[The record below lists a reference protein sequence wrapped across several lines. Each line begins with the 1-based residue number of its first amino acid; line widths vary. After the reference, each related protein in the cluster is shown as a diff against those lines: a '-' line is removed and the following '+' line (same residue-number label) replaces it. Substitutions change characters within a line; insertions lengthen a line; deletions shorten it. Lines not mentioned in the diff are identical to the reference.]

1 MHMSDQDERVI
12 ENATRR
18 RRLRTSM
25 YGLPLLLALVL
36 ASAVF
41 SLRDGGPPPFR
52 VVLDPGHG
60 ADELGATGF
69 GLVERDSNLDMAKR
83 VGELLRRDGIEVIYT
98 RTDDGRSF
106 RDERALTD
114 YSAVFADLD
123 ARIAIA
129 NEARADLFISIHSNA
144 FSDLNAR
151 GLEVIYNP
159 DRSFAEHNRA
169 LAEAIRDSVVASLAA
184 YGYDISPG
192 RTLEDTS
199 MADWTGRRTPYLV
212 LGAERELS
220 HTEMDERGGDWQALG
235 YGTQASV
242 QTRATQMPGVIV
254 ELFYISNEA
263 DAALLKDDSVRHY
276 LAVGLADGI
285 KNALRTQ
292 AASQ

>member
-1 MHMSDQDERVI
+1 MRMSDQDERVL
-12 ENATRR
+12 ENASRG

-25 YGLPLLLALVL
+25 YGLPVLLALVI
-36 ASAVF
+36 ATAVF
-41 SLRDGGPPPFR
+41 SLHDGGPPPFR
-52 VVLDPGHG
+52 VVLDAGHG

-98 RTDDGRSF
+98 RTDDGRAF
-106 RDERALTD
+106 HDGRALTD
-114 YSAVFADLD
+114 YSAIFADLD
-123 ARIAIA
+123 TRIAIA
-129 NEARADLFISIHSNA
+129 NEARADLFISIHSNS

-151 GLEVIYNP
+151 GVEVIYNP
-159 DRSFAEHNRA
+159 DRPFAERNRA
-169 LAEAIRDSVVASLAA
+169 LAEAIRASVVASLAEH
-184 YGYDISPG
+184 GYEVAPG
-192 RTLEDTS
+192 RTREDTS
-199 MADWTGRRTPYLV
+199 MEDWAGRRTPYLV
-212 LGAERELS
+212 LGGEREM
-220 HTEMDERGGDWQALG
+220 TRQEMDQRGGDWEALG

-276 LAVGLADGI
+276 LALGVAAGI
-285 KNALRTQ
+285 KNALRAR